1 MMKLGASLLAGGL
14 LFAAPLQAQTSH
26 THGAHEGGANAH
38 CAMHQAKHGG
48 GEAAAAGEH
57 AMHGA
62 DAVHRYAPKLLLQNR
77 AMLQLTA
84 AQVEQF
90 EALQAQHKAECQE
103 RMARVK
109 AAEAAAAAALELATP
124 DVQLFET
131 KSREAANLKIDC
143 KVDMVRIGQQALAA
157 LTAEQRAHLAHMNH
171 GGH

>member
-14 LFAAPLQAQTSH
+14 LLAAPLHAQTSH
-26 THGAHEGGANAH
+26 DHSAREGAAHAH
-38 CAMHQAKHGG
+38 CAMHAAKHGG
-48 GEAAAAGEH
+48 GEAAAVQH

-62 DAVHRYAPKLLLQNR
+62 DAVHRYAPKLMLHNR

-84 AQVEQF
+84 AQVERF
-90 EALQAQHKAECQE
+90 EALQAQHEAECHE
-103 RMARVK
+103 RMERVK
-109 AAEAAAAAALELATP
+109 AAEAAAAAALELQKP
-124 DVQLFET
+124 DVALFEA

-157 LTAEQRAHLAHMNH
+157 LTAEQRAHLAHMSH